1 MNLEELIE
9 DWESDSTIDSTIL
22 DHESLKQPKLHSKWV
37 TRLTKN
43 KVKCFK
49 IEKELAEAKS
59 MLTRYYNGLMDQ
71 EELKELGRPQYQYK
85 TPLKTELERLLESDQ
100 IVLDIKQRYYYYTIL
115 AEYCEDVL
123 KAIRDRGF
131 SIRTAVDWQRFVAGN

>member
-1 MNLEELIE
+1 
-9 DWESDSTIDSTIL
+9 
-22 DHESLKQPKLHSKWV
+22 
-37 TRLTKN
+37 
-43 KVKCFK
+43 
-49 IEKELAEAKS
+49 